1 MENVK
6 SMKRQFL
13 LMMLCASLVTLVF
26 VGGIFIHNMIN
37 ESKDEVEEVRATLM
51 ADVERQLRTQTQT
64 VISLVDS
71 IHKRQQAGL
80 LTEEQAKKQAADL
93 VRDLR
98 YEGDAGYF
106 WIDTYE
112 GVNVVL
118 LGRSETEGKSRINL
132 TDPQGR
138 QFIKEMIENG
148 RKQGGGFTDLMFA
161 KPGETEPLP
170 KRNYTVAYEPYKW
183 VIGTG
188 IWIDYIDKQIAEEQA
203 RAADTLNTT
212 IIHTLIVIVI
222 LEIFITILA
231 MFFSNRLIAPIKKIT
246 EILGVLSTGDFRINK
261 NDEEEN
267 RKYTEREDELGVM
280 ARAVVTLRKN
290 INDMMKQVINSA
302 QQVAAA
308 SEQLT
313 ASADQSTVAI
323 NQVADS
329 IVKVASACTEQF
341 SEVEHASKNA
351 DVLKMNMD
359 SVNQTL
365 QVSTNKIK
373 STTKAAETGR
383 TSVKNAVD
391 QMTKIET
398 SVSASAKVIAQ
409 LGEESDKIGKIVD
422 AISEIAEQ
430 TNLLA
435 LNAAIEAARAGE
447 HGKGFAVVADE
458 VRKLAEQ
465 SRESAQEISTLI
477 GSIQEK
483 AQDAVQAMQS
493 GVENVKNGADA
504 VDGAGATFGEIVD
517 MVTEVEHGSHQM
529 GRIVSELVEST
540 EIITKSV
547 ENINNKSRQVAKESE
562 TVSASSEEQSATMH
576 EISDASR
583 SLAEM
588 AQHMQNVT
596 SNFKI

>member
-71 IHKRQQAGL
+71 IHKRQQAGQ

-138 QFIKEMIENG
+138 QFIKEMIETG

-188 IWIDYIDKQIAEEQA
+188 VWIDYIDKQIAEEQA

-547 ENINNKSRQVAKESE
+547 ENINTKSRQVAKESE

>member
-13 LMMLCASLVTLVF
+13 LMMICSSLVTMLF
-26 VGGIFIHNMIN
+26 VGGVFMNNMIN
-37 ESKDEVEEVRATLM
+37 ESKAQVEDVRATLM
-51 ADVERQLRTQTQT
+51 ADVELQLRTQTQT
-64 VISLVDS
+64 AVSLIDS
-71 IHKRQQAGL
+71 IYKRQQAGQ
-80 LTEEQAKKQAADL
+80 LTEEQAKKEAADL
-93 VRDLR
+93 VRNLR

-112 GVNVVL
+112 GINVVL

-148 RKQGGGFTDLMFA
+148 RKSGGGFTDLMFA
-161 KPGETEPLP
+161 KPNETEPLP

-183 VIGTG
+183 VVGTG
-188 IWIDYIDKQIAEEQA
+188 VWIDYIDAQVAKEEA
-203 RAADTLNTT
+203 RANDTLNTT

-222 LEIFITILA
+222 LEILITVVA
-231 MFFSNRLIAPIKKIT
+231 MYLSNRLIAPIKKIT

-261 NDEEEN
+261 NSEEEQ
-267 RKYTEREDELGVM
+267 RKYTSRDDELGVM

-290 INDMMKQVINSA
+290 INDMMQQVVNSA

-313 ASADQSTVAI
+313 ASADQSTTAI

-329 IVKVASACTEQF
+329 IVNVASACTEQF

-351 DVLKMNMD
+351 DALKMHMD
-359 SVNQTL
+359 SVSKTL
-365 QVSTNKIK
+365 RTSTEKIQ

-398 SVSASAKVIAQ
+398 SVSESARVIAQ

-477 GSIQEK
+477 GSIQTK

-504 VDGAGATFGEIVD
+504 VDGAGETFGEIVD

-529 GRIVSELVEST
+529 GRIVAELVDST

-547 ENINNKSRQVAKESE
+547 ENISVKSREVAKESE

-576 EISDASR
+576 EIADASR

-596 SNFKI
+596 EKFKI